1 MNNKLMRINQSLLP
15 LVIICLGFLAPV
27 FADNSP
33 PGTEVHKPA
42 TSATQAHQMR
52 VRQTLP
58 FDDDLDFEL
67 AQRGLIR
74 KPDNLEITDDSGRV
88 VWSLTP
94 FSFLQDEDHASINPS
109 LHRQARLNL
118 LYGLFEVSDRIYQ
131 VRGYDL
137 AHMTFIKGDTGWIVF
152 DALTTPA
159 TSRAAYQLISEEFG
173 ELPIHAVIYSHA
185 HADHF
190 GGIQGIVSPEQVAR
204 GDVSIIAP
212 RDFMSHA
219 IKENVLAG
227 NAMARRATYQYGNTL
242 EKSPTGMVD
251 AAIGKG
257 LSLGSVGLIAPT
269 RTIEDDLETM
279 VIDGV
284 EMVFQ
289 NTPGTESPAEMNT
302 WFPQFKALW
311 LAENVIGTMHNIY
324 TLRGA
329 ATRDALAWSKYI
341 NEAIYQFGPH
351 AEVLFASHSWPRW
364 GNQYLNEVLRNQ
376 RDLYAFFHNQ
386 TLHLANQG
394 VTFNQIA
401 DRLEVPKD
409 LSQIWY
415 NRGYHGSYRHNA
427 QAVINR
433 YLGYFD
439 MNPANLE
446 PLPLA
451 ESSKRYV
458 EAMGGADQVL
468 KLSQTAFG
476 QGDYQW
482 ASTLLSHLLVDDPS
496 NLAARQLQADAF
508 EQLGYQAENAGMRNI
523 YLTGAQELRVGL
535 RSQARATDIGPDV
548 IQTMS
553 TELLLDLLAV
563 RLDATKASGVQLNIT
578 LRLPDRD
585 EVFALEIRNSTLTAI
600 EGHANPSAS
609 VTVTIDRS
617 NFEQMLLEPSLI
629 PALIETQK
637 LQMTGTPRDF
647 FRFLGMLAQFEFWF
661 DIVPTPLSSASEPS
675 ITDE

>member
-1 MNNKLMRINQSLLP
+1 MKNNQIFLSMGISSILLLGSVLFSTPVLSNQ
-15 LVIICLGFLAPV
+15 I
-27 FADNSP
+27 
-33 PGTEVHKPA
+33 HKPA
-42 TSATQAHQMR
+42 TSATRAHQIG
-52 VRQTLP
+52 VQQSLP
-58 FDDDLDFEL
+58 FDDDLDFQL
-67 AQRGLIR
+67 ASRGLIR
-74 KPDNLEITDDSGRV
+74 KPEHLEIKDDSGRV
-88 VWSLTP
+88 VWSLVP
-94 FSFLQDEDHASINPS
+94 FSFLEGNDHDSINPS
-109 LHRQARLNL
+109 LQRQARLNMF
-118 LYGLFEVSDRIYQ
+118 YGLFQVSERIYQ

-137 AHMTFIKGDTGWIVF
+137 AHITFIKGDTGWIVF

-173 ELPIHAVIYSHA
+173 ELPIHAVVYSHA

-269 RTIEDDLETM
+269 RTIEDDLETL

-329 ATRDALAWSKYI
+329 ETRDALAWSKYI
-341 NEAIYQFGPH
+341 NEVIYRFGPH

-364 GNQYLNEVLRNQ
+364 GNEYLNEVLRNQ

-401 DRLEVPKD
+401 DRLEVPD
-409 LSQIWY
+409 ALSQIWY

-446 PLPLA
+446 PLPLE
-451 ESSKRYV
+451 ESGKRYV

-468 KLSQTAFG
+468 SLSQTAFE

-482 ASTLLSHLLVDDPS
+482 AATLLSHLLVDNPS
-496 NLAARQLQADAF
+496 NAAARQLQADAF

-535 RSQARATDIGPDV
+535 KSQERATDIGPDV

-563 RLDATKASGVQLNIT
+563 RLDATKASGIQLNIT
-578 LRLPDRD
+578 LRLPDRE

-600 EGHANPSAS
+600 QGHPNPYAS

-617 NFEQMLLEPSLI
+617 DFEKMLLQPSLI

-637 LQMTGTPRDF
+637 LQMTGTPQDF